1 MPEVI
6 LRLCG
11 GLGNQLFQYAAG
23 RRMADQ
29 SGWRVL
35 YDCHSEFQN
44 DGYNRAFELDWLIPA
59 EARLEPERAADREG
73 LERGL
78 MKAEDLVAR
87 VTGHYWWPG
96 SALRWYG
103 SLTGRQSLR
112 LSNYF
117 QDIGYVDEAVLGDIR
132 KGMASRFEAGRIR
145 AELGIAPAARVLAV
159 HVRMGRHRVTSGQLV
174 NAKIA
179 GTNLTLG
186 YFEQATRLAA
196 VRTKPEVLLVLCD
209 CPESQEAFSSIAGQF
224 REGGREVVFAPLAA
238 SAWECLSYMALSCGV
253 VMANSTLSV
262 WGAML
267 SSRAVVTAPKEWRS
281 VAWGRPVRSLYP
293 PNAEIVSHG

>member
-1 MPEVI
+1 MREVI

-23 RRMADQ
+23 RRMADR

-35 YDCHSEFQN
+35 YDCHSEFQS

-59 EARLEPERAADREG
+59 DARLEPARAAGRMG

-87 VTGHYWWPG
+87 VTGHYWWPEG
-96 SALRWYG
+96 ALHWYG
-103 SLTGRQSLR
+103 SLTGRKSLR

-117 QDIGYVDEAVLGDIR
+117 QDIEFVDEAVLADIR
-132 KGMASRFEAGRIR
+132 EGMRFRFEAGQIR
-145 AELGIAPAARVLAV
+145 AGLGIAPAARVLAV

-186 YFEQATRLAA
+186 YFEKATRLA
-196 VRTKPEVLLVLCD
+196 VDRTKREVLLILCD

-224 REGGREVVFAPLAA
+224 HEEGRETVFAPLAA
-238 SAWECLSYMALSCGV
+238 SAWECLSYMGLSCGV

-267 SSRAVVTAPKEWRS
+267 SSRAFVAAPREWRS

-293 PNAEIVSHG
+293 PNAEIV